1 MKTNQ
6 IMIRDEGFI
15 QRTSDGYFN
24 ASNIVRLWN
33 ENNPNAQKQA
43 AQYKQLKSTN
53 EYIEQ
58 LEREGVSNPY
68 RAGRGK
74 GDNSGIWMHPYLF
87 VDFAMWVSVEFKSKV
102 IRYVVDGLILSR
114 HEAGD
119 FFNEMSAQILDSY
132 VSVNGCKPNPTI
144 YQREALM
151 IREAVTDKKDRNEM
165 TESELSAITALQKVN
180 TILIKRGVGIDSR
193 KKSILLFAESLKQ

>member
-6 IMIRDEGFI
+6 VMWRDPLFI

-24 ASNIVRLWN
+24 ATHTLSEWN
-33 ENNPNAQKQA
+33 KKNGQNKLLGNYSK
-43 AQYKQLKSTN
+43 LDSTS

-58 LEREGVSNPY
+58 LKKEGIECPTFT
-68 RAGRGK
+68 GRGK
-74 GDNSGIWMHPYLF
+74 GDNAGTWMHPYLF

-102 IRYVVDGLILSR
+102 IKYVVDGRILSR
-114 HEAGD
+114 QEAGD
-119 FFNEMSAQILDSY
+119 FYNEMCGQILDSY

-151 IREAVTDKKDRNEM
+151 IKEAVTDKKDRNEM
-165 TESELSAITALQKVN
+165 TESELSAITSLQKVN
-180 TILIKRGVGIDSR
+180 TILIKRGVGIYSR

>member
-6 IMIRDEGFI
+6 IMIRDTGFV
-15 QRTSDGYFN
+15 QRTKDGYFN
-24 ASNIVRLWN
+24 ATHTLSEWN
-33 ENNPNAQKQA
+33 KMSGQSKILGNYAK
-43 AQYKQLKSTN
+43 LDSTS

-58 LEREGVSNPY
+58 LKKEGIEFPIIT
-68 RAGRGK
+68 GRGK
-74 GDNSGIWMHPYLF
+74 GENAGTWMCPYLF
-87 VDFAMWVSVEFKSKV
+87 IDFAMWISVEFKSKV

-132 VSVNGCKPNPTI
+132 VQHNGCKPNPSI

-151 IREAVTDKKDRNEM
+151 IKEAVTDKKDRNEM
-165 TESELSAITALQKVN
+165 TEAELSAITTLQKIN
-180 TILIKRGVGIDSR
+180 TLMIKKGVGVDSR
-193 KKSILLFAESLKQ
+193 KKHILLVAESLKV

>member
-6 IMIRDEGFI
+6 LMTRDEGFI

-24 ASNIVRLWN
+24 ASLLVSVWN
-33 ENNPNAQKQA
+33 NSNPTNQKQA
-43 AQYKQLKSTN
+43 GQYKLLKSTS
-53 EYIEQ
+53 EYIAQ
-58 LEREGVSNPY
+58 LEKEGIESPY
-68 RAGRGK
+68 KSGRGK
-74 GDNSGIWMHPYLF
+74 SENAGIWMHPYLF
-87 VDFAMWVSVEFKSKV
+87 IDFAMWISVEFKSKV

-132 VSVNGCKPNPTI
+132 VQHNGCKPNPSI

-151 IREAVTDKKDRNEM
+151 IKEAVTDKKDRNEM
-165 TESELSAITALQKVN
+165 TEKELSAITTLQKIN
-180 TILIKRGVGIDSR
+180 TLMIKKGVGVDSR
-193 KKSILLFAESLKQ
+193 KKHILLVAESLKV

>member
-1 MKTNQ
+1 
-6 IMIRDEGFI
+6 MIRDEGFI

-58 LEREGVSNPY
+58 LEKEGINNPY

-74 GDNSGIWMHPYLF
+74 GDNAGIWMHPYLF

-119 FFNEMSAQILDSY
+119 YFNEMSAQILDSY
-132 VSVNGCKPNPTI
+132 VEFNGCKPIPSI

-151 IREAVTDKKDRNEM
+151 IKEAVTDKKDRNEM
-165 TESELSAITALQKVN
+165 TEKELSAITTLQKIN
-180 TILIKRGVGIDSR
+180 TLMIRKGVGIDSR
-193 KKSILLFAESLKQ
+193 KKHIVLVAESLKA

>member
-6 IMIRDEGFI
+6 IMTRDEGFI

-24 ASNIVRLWN
+24 ANLLVSAWN
-33 ENNPNAQKQA
+33 NNNPKNQKQA
-43 AQYKQLKSTN
+43 GQYKLLKSTS
-53 EYIEQ
+53 EYIAQ
-58 LEREGVSNPY
+58 LEKEGIDNPY
-68 RAGRGK
+68 KAGRGK
-74 GDNSGIWMHPYLF
+74 SENAGIWMHPYLF
-87 VDFAMWVSVEFKSKV
+87 IDFAMWISVEFKSKV

-119 FFNEMSAQILDSY
+119 FFNEMTAQILSSY
-132 VSVNGCKPNPTI
+132 VEFNGCRPCPTI

-165 TESELSAITALQKVN
+165 TEKELSAITALQKIN
-180 TILIKRGVGIDSR
+180 TTLIKKGVGLESR
-193 KKSILLFAESLKQ
+193 RKNILLIAESLKQ